1 VARHLALW
9 LGRWP
14 GGSELDVV
22 ACPAR
27 ERPGWDGGLHPVVG
41 VLAGSRG
48 VLSVPPHSVEE
59 VREFVRAQP
68 YSWRTTLPAIVG
80 FARRQLVEMVFRFT
94 TSPADLPEAGIWIDP
109 GHPGLP
115 AWLRPFAPEVLVAFD
130 GGGRYLSGVGVK
142 RHDAFGHELAVG
154 TDPAARGAGLAPRL
168 VAQAARSALAGGAVA
183 TYVHD
188 PDNVAS
194 ARVAD
199 AAGLP
204 DREWRILRLAD

>member
-1 VARHLALW
+1 
-9 LGRWP
+9 
-14 GGSELDVV
+14 
-22 ACPAR
+22 
-27 ERPGWDGGLHPVVG
+27 
-41 VLAGSRG
+41 
-48 VLSVPPHSVEE
+48 
-59 VREFVRAQP
+59 
-68 YSWRTTLPAIVG
+68 
-80 FARRQLVEMVFRFT
+80 
-94 TSPADLPEAGIWIDP
+94 
-109 GHPGLP
+109 
-115 AWLRPFAPEVLVAFD
+115 VAFD